1 MGGRM
6 TAQDSVIMVVDRDK
20 AEADHL
26 KQLIE
31 FMDSPAV
38 ATATPKRWRE
48 RLGDHRLEALFV
60 GPDLSDKDLNVL
72 LADIGDYDPNIP
84 IVLVGEHHA
93 P

>member
-20 AEADHL
+20 EEADRL

>member
-1 MGGRM
+1 M

>member
-20 AEADHL
+20 AEAEHL

-48 RLGDHRLEALFV
+48 RLGDYRLEALFV
-60 GPDLSDKDLNVL
+60 GPDLSDKDLNKL
-72 LADIGDYDPNIP
+72 LADIGNYDPNIP
-84 IVLVGEHHA
+84 IVLVGEHRA

>member
-6 TAQDSVIMVVDRDK
+6 TAQDSLIMVVDRDT

-93 P
+93 S

>member
-20 AEADHL
+20 AEAEHL

-60 GPDLSDKDLNVL
+60 GPDLSDKDLDKL